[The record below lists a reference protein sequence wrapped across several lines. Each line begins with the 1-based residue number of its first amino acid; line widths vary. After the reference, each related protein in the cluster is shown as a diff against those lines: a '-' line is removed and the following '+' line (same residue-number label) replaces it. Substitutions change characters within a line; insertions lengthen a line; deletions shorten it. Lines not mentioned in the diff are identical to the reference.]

1 MEEVLEVKSKALK
14 GEFMIVPV
22 RCFSCGQVI
31 ADKYE
36 EFVKLINEEK
46 LTPEKALDKLGV
58 KKYCCRR
65 MLLSHVETIDEV
77 MKYN

>member
-1 MEEVLEVKSKALK
+1 
-14 GEFMIVPV
+14 MICPV

-31 ADKYE
+31 ADKYDE
-36 EFVKLINEEK
+36 YKRLINEEK
-46 LTPEKALDKLGV
+46 KTEKEALDILGV

-65 MLLSHVETIDEV
+65 MLLSHVDSIDDI